1 MDSQIP
7 TTKIFNFD
15 VYEFNFKKKLDSDDF
30 FTFNNTEKNKL
41 YLKKIKILNYTFN
54 NTDMSSQ

>member
-41 YLKKIKILNYTFN
+41 YLKKLRY
-54 NTDMSSQ
+54 

>member
-7 TTKIFNFD
+7 TPKKFNFD
-15 VYEFNFKKKLDSDDF
+15 VYEFNFKIKLDSDDF
-30 FTFNNTEKNKL
+30 LPLEKNKL